1 MPSERSSLLVFD
13 GECAFCR
20 LWIDRWRALTGDRVV
35 YAPLQEIARKYPDVS
50 LDRFRRAVQLVDE
63 DGRTYGGA
71 EAVFRLL
78 AKAPGRGGWLW
89 AYRRVPGF
97 ARAAEAAYRFIARR
111 RGFFFRLT
119 KLAWGGR
126 LEAPTYGLT
135 GRLLLQALA
144 VAYFVAFVS
153 LFPQIP
159 GLIGERG
166 LLPAADYLASA
177 EARTGPA
184 SRWLVPSLAWLDP
197 TAGALQFMAL
207 AGAAAALLALGGTLT
222 APMLLAA
229 WILYL
234 SLVAVGQDFLSFQWD
249 ALLLEAGFLA
259 IFLIPFRWTARYASR
274 VTASPRVLWLFRWL
288 LFRLMLG
295 SGLAK
300 LAGGDRTWR
309 NLTAMAF
316 HFETQPLPTPAAW
329 WFDALPAGL
338 LKAMTLGA
346 LAIELVVPF
355 LYFAQRR
362 LRAYAAAVTVA
373 FQALLMLTGNF
384 AFFNW
389 LTVALC
395 LPLLDDRLLE
405 GLSARIRTLFGR
417 RSLGSNYGTEKRGE
431 EMRKMGRPRLVAVS
445 TLTALTVVLGA
456 LTLLSYVAPLPRA
469 AAATLSFFSPF
480 RVVNRYGLF
489 AAMTTSRPEIVIE
502 GSDDGVTW
510 KEYAFRHKPGDV
522 KRAPGWV
529 APHQPRLDWQMWFAA
544 LGEPSEHPWFPNLLL
559 RLLQGSPEAT
569 RLLAESPFPASPPK
583 RIRATLYLYRFSSP
597 EERARDGAWW
607 RREMVA
613 PYFPEAALTPAR

>member
-13 GECAFCR
+13 GDCAFCR
-20 LWIDRWRALTGDRVV
+20 LWIDRWKALTGDRVV
-35 YAPLQEIARKYPDVS
+35 YAPLQEIAREHPDVS
-50 LDRFRRAVQLVDE
+50 LDRFRRAVHLIDE
-63 DGRTYGGA
+63 DGKTYAGA

-78 AKAPGRGGWLW
+78 AKAQGRGGWLW
-89 AYRRVPGF
+89 AYRRVPGL
-97 ARAAEAAYRFIARR
+97 APVTEAAYRFIARR

-119 KLAWGGR
+119 TLAWGGR
-126 LEAPTYGLT
+126 IEAPTYGLT

-144 VAYFVAFVS
+144 VVYFVAFVS

-166 LLPAADYLASA
+166 LLPAADYLAAA
-177 EARTGPA
+177 EAQTGPA

-207 AGAAAALLALGGTLT
+207 AGAAAALLALGGILT

-229 WILYL
+229 WVLYL

-259 IFLIPFRWTARYASR
+259 VFLVPFRWTARYASR
-274 VTASPRVLWLFRWL
+274 VAASPRVLWLFRWL
-288 LFRLMLG
+288 LFRLMFG

-355 LYFAQRR
+355 LYFAPRR
-362 LRAYAAAVTVA
+362 LRASAAAVTVA
-373 FQALLMLTGNF
+373 FQILLMLTGNF

-389 LTVALC
+389 LTLALC
-395 LPLLDDRLLE
+395 LPLIDDALLGRLSDRLRKLFRRR
-405 GLSARIRTLFGR
+405 SRTLDYR
-417 RSLGSNYGTEKRGE
+417 TDGE
-431 EMRKMGRPRLVAVS
+431 EDMAGTKSRPRRIAIAAV
-445 TLTALTVVLGA
+445 TALSVVLGA
-456 LTLLSYVAPLPRA
+456 LMLLSYVASLPRA
-469 AAATLSFFSPF
+469 AAAAVSLFSPF

-522 KRAPGWV
+522 KRSPGWV

-544 LGEPSEHPWFPNLLL
+544 LGEPSGHPWFPNLLL

-569 RLLAESPFPASPPK
+569 RLLAENPFPASPPK

-613 PYFPEAALTPAR
+613 PYFPEATLTPAP